1 MVHLRTALTTGF
13 AAGLLFGC
21 SDPSSPDANSPSLAT
36 TLSAPTL
43 TVQHS
48 GTTQRLQAVSTVNRN
63 IVWASGTG
71 GTYTVTRDGGATW
84 HAAVV
89 PGAAALEFRDVEGI
103 SGQEAYLMAAG
114 VGTDSRIYHT
124 EDGGRHWLE
133 QFRNRDPNGFYDCF
147 AFWTPNKGLVMADA
161 VDGRFPVRRTLDGRF
176 WIDIGDDLPTALP
189 PGEFAFAASGTC
201 VATQGQFNAW
211 ITTGGAKLARVFRT
225 KDQGKTWQAAVVPI
239 AHGTGGSGAFSVA
252 FRDTLHGVV
261 GGGDFERAE
270 RVNNFAVS
278 KDGGKTWQ
286 HGTNAPIKGA
296 IFGLTYAAKHDAA
309 PNFKRVVATGPD
321 GAAWSDDEGQ
331 TWTRIAGAHDFWAV
345 TFANTEVGWL
355 VGVDGA
361 ISKITF

>member
-1 MVHLRTALTTGF
+1 MAHMRFALTTGF
-13 AAGLLFGC
+13 AAGSLFGC
-21 SDPSSPDANSPSLAT
+21 SDPSSPNAGSPSLAT

-48 GTTQRLQAVSTVNRN
+48 GTTQRLQAVSAVNRN
-63 IVWASGTG
+63 VVWASGTG
-71 GTYTVTRDGGATW
+71 GTYAITRDGGATW

-103 SGQEAYLMAAG
+103 SGQEAYLLAAG
-114 VGTDSRIYHT
+114 VGTNSRIYHT

-161 VDGRFPVRRTLDGRF
+161 INGRFPVRRTLDGRF
-176 WIDIGDDLPTALP
+176 WVDIGDHLPAGL
-189 PGEFAFAASGTC
+189 PGEAAFAASGTC

-211 ITTGGAKLARVFRT
+211 ITTGAAVRARVFRT
-225 KDQGKTWQAAVVPI
+225 KDRGKTWQVAGVPI

-278 KDGGKTWQ
+278 KDGGKTWERR
-286 HGTNAPIKGA
+286 TNAPIKGA
-296 IFGLTYAAKHDAA
+296 IFGLTYAAKHPTSSGWSPPVPTA
-309 PNFKRVVATGPD
+309 PPGRTTRGRRGP
-321 GAAWSDDEGQ
+321 GSPGR
-331 TWTRIAGAHDFWAV
+331 TTSGR
-345 TFANTEVGWL
+345 
-355 VGVDGA
+355 
-361 ISKITF
+361 